1 MPLDATYAAAWLVGL
16 LGGVHCVGM
25 CGPVA
30 GALAVGLPE
39 TLRGRPLATLP
50 YLLAFNAGRLL
61 SYAAAGALLGG
72 FGFLAARLVAVSY
85 AQQLLQG
92 IAALFM
98 AALGLYL
105 AGWWTGLARIEQAGG
120 ALWRRL
126 QPLGRRLLPVTKP
139 RAALLLGMLWG
150 WLPCGLV
157 YSVLAWAIASGS
169 AARGALLMLSF
180 GLGTLPTLIGL
191 GAAAGQLASWLRRP
205 WLRGTAG
212 AMLIVLAAAMLWRV
226 LPWPAA

>member
-1 MPLDATYAAAWLVGL
+1 MGL

-30 GALAVGLPE
+30 GALVVGLPE
-39 TLRGRPLATLP
+39 GLRGRPLAMFP

-61 SYAAAGALLGG
+61 SYATAGALLGG
-72 FGFLAARLVAVSY
+72 FGYLAARLVTVSY

-92 IAALFM
+92 IASLFM

-105 AGWWTGLARIEQAGG
+105 AGWWTGLARLEQAGG
-120 ALWRRL
+120 ALWRQL
-126 QPLGRRLLPVTKP
+126 QPLGRHLLPVSEP

-157 YSVLAWAIASGS
+157 YSVLTWAIASGS
-169 AARGALLMLSF
+169 ATRGALLMLSF
-180 GLGTLPTLIGL
+180 GLGTLPTLLGV
-191 GAAAGQLASWLRRP
+191 GAAAGHLASWLRRP
-205 WLRGTAG
+205 WLRVTAG
-212 AMLIVLAAAMLWRV
+212 ALLIVLAAAMLWRV
-226 LPWPAA
+226 LP